1 MIKTNLL
8 YDAGLMPSL
17 EAEYRF
23 NDRWTVNLEGEIA
36 WWKKKDKN
44 RYYQLATISPE
55 VRRWFGQRNG
65 NPWHGHYVGLFGGF
79 SWFDLENKGDGYQGE
94 AETVGVSYG
103 YMFPIARR
111 LSLEAGLGLGYLH
124 STYEEYE
131 PVPHMGGT
139 HYVYL
144 QTKRVDYFGPLKLK
158 LALVW
163 HLRDINKKKG
173 GAQ

>member
-1 MIKTNLL
+1 MSHGKKAAAQAVLL
-8 YDAGLMPSL
+8 IAG
-17 EAEYRF
+17 
-23 NDRWTVNLEGEIA
+23 IA
-36 WWKKKDKN
+36 M
-44 RYYQLATISPE
+44 
-55 VRRWFGQRNG
+55 VCFGVWR
-65 NPWHGHYVGLFGGF
+65 
-79 SWFDLENKGDGYQGE
+79 GE
-94 AETVGVSYG
+94 AETVGLSYG

-124 STYEEYE
+124 SKYEEYE

-158 LALVW
+158 LALIW
-163 HLRDINKKKG
+163 HLQDINRKKG